1 MLVGAYIFENI
12 IQLVNV
18 LQAYASI
25 EKSDAVFSVYMCP
38 KKFINNTSES
48 LQYSGQNSPL
58 YDSIEINKPT
68 SLNGYMPKNKKLLA
82 FPFCLLNVSNNN
94 GTSNSLQYELF
105 NSEKCLFNIK
115 GVPTIRCFYKMYA
128 L

>member
-25 EKSDAVFSVYMCP
+25 GKSDAVFSVYMCP